1 MNSIRA
7 RLFVILI
14 ATTGLVWLSAVGWI
28 FFSTRAEVERV
39 LDARLSEAGRMV
51 SSLVSSQE
59 IDTQRVAELGGTV
72 LPVPSHIPYDRQLSC
87 QLWSFDGTLVG
98 RSDGAPAA
106 ELSTHTAGFSEAQID
121 GETWRVFAIEN
132 EERGIR
138 VLVGDSVRVRERL
151 VGDVIKGLLFPAA
164 LVLPLL
170 AGLIWASVNRGLL
183 PLDRMASDLS
193 GRAAADLKP
202 LPQDGP
208 REIRPVIK
216 ALNGLFAR
224 VAGAREHERDFTA
237 FAAHELKTPLA
248 GLKTQAQIAL
258 ASQDEKVT
266 REALGHIVS
275 GVDRTARLVRQLL
288 AIAALEASEANGKP
302 ETTNIAGALRSLV
315 NDMSHQDIKG
325 VQIRISANLDGQMAS
340 IGQADFDLAARNILE
355 NAIAHSPA
363 GGVVEITGRS
373 EAGAVV
379 ICIADNGAGMAADEL
394 VRATERF
401 FRGRNKTAIG
411 SGLGLSIA
419 ALALERAG
427 GRLKLSNRPTGGLMA
442 EMTLLAGRSS

>member
-28 FFSTRAEVERV
+28 FVSTRAEVEQV

-59 IDTQRVAELGGTV
+59 IDVQRVAELGGEM

-106 ELSTHTAGFSEAQID
+106 ELSNHTSGFSDVQID
-121 GETWRVFAIEN
+121 GETWRVFAVEN
-132 EERGIR
+132 QEMGIR
-138 VLVGDSVRVRERL
+138 VLVGDSLRVRDRL
-151 VGDVIKGLLFPAA
+151 VGDVVKGLLFPTA
-164 LVLPLL
+164 LILPLL
-170 AGLIWASVNRGLL
+170 AGLIWVSVNRGLL

-193 GRAAADLKP
+193 GRKAADLKP
-202 LPQDGP
+202 LPNDGP

-258 ASQDEKVT
+258 ASQDKKIT
-266 REALGHIVS
+266 REALGQIVS
-275 GVDRTARLVRQLL
+275 GVDRTSRLVRQLL
-288 AIAALEASEANGKP
+288 AVAALEASEVDDRLGMNDLGA
-302 ETTNIAGALRSLV
+302 ALRALV
-315 NDMSHQDIKG
+315 RELPHHGQDKVHIKVG
-325 VQIRISANLDGQMAS
+325 PELDGLSAS
-340 IGQADFDLAARNILE
+340 IGHADFDLAARNILE
-355 NAIAHSPA
+355 NAVAHSPV
-363 GGVVEITGRS
+363 GGAVEISARP

-379 ICIADNGAGMAADEL
+379 VSIADDGAGMPADEL

-401 FRGRNKTAIG
+401 FRGRNKTAVG

-419 ALALERAG
+419 QLALERSG
-427 GRLKLSNRPTGGLMA
+427 GRLALSNRPAGGLLV
-442 EMTLLAGRSS
+442 EMTVPAA

>member
-28 FFSTRAEVERV
+28 FVSTRAEVEQV

-59 IDTQRVAELGGTV
+59 IDVQRVTELGGQM

-106 ELSTHTAGFSEAQID
+106 ELSNHTSGFSEVQID

-132 EERGIR
+132 EEKAIR
-138 VLVGDSVRVRERL
+138 VLVGDSLRVRDRL
-151 VGDVIKGLLFPAA
+151 VGDVVKGLLFPAA
-164 LVLPLL
+164 LILPVL
-170 AGLIWASVNRGLL
+170 AGLIWVSVNRGLM
-183 PLDRMASDLS
+183 PLDRMANDLA
-193 GRAAADLKP
+193 GRKAADLKP

-224 VAGAREHERDFTA
+224 VVGARQHERDFTA

-258 ASQDEKVT
+258 ASQDDAIT
-266 REALGHIVS
+266 REALAQIVS
-275 GVDRTARLVRQLL
+275 GVDRTSRLVRQLL
-288 AIAALEASEANGKP
+288 AIAALEASEGDDRP
-302 ETTNIAGALRSLV
+302 GIEDLGVALRALV
-315 NDMSHQDIKG
+315 RELPHHGQNK
-325 VQIRISANLDGQMAS
+325 VRIEIGAELDGLGAA
-340 IGQADFDLAARNILE
+340 IGEADFDLAARNVLE
-355 NAIAHSPA
+355 NAVAHSPA
-363 GGVVEITGRS
+363 GGSVKISGRA

-379 ICIADNGAGMAADEL
+379 VAIADHGAGMPADEL

-401 FRGRNKTAIG
+401 FRGRNKTAVG

-419 ALALERAG
+419 QLALERSG
-427 GRLKLSNRPTGGLMA
+427 GRLILSNGPAGGLLV
-442 EMTLLAGRSS
+442 EMTVPVA

>member
-28 FFSTRAEVERV
+28 FVSTRAEVEQV

-59 IDTQRVAELGGTV
+59 IDVQRVAELGGEMM
-72 LPVPSHIPYDRQLSC
+72 PVPSHIPYDRQLSC

-106 ELSTHTAGFSEAQID
+106 ELSNHTSGFSDVQID
-121 GETWRVFAIEN
+121 GETWRVFAVEN
-132 EERGIR
+132 QEMGIR
-138 VLVGDSVRVRERL
+138 VLVGDSLRVRDRL
-151 VGDVIKGLLFPAA
+151 VGDVVKGLLFPTA
-164 LVLPLL
+164 LILPLL
-170 AGLIWASVNRGLL
+170 AGLIWVSVNRGLL

-193 GRAAADLKP
+193 GRKAADLKP
-202 LPQDGP
+202 LPNDGP

-258 ASQDEKVT
+258 ASQDKKIT
-266 REALGHIVS
+266 REALGQIVS
-275 GVDRTARLVRQLL
+275 GVDRTSRLVRQLL
-288 AIAALEASEANGKP
+288 AVAALEASEVDDRLGMNDLGA
-302 ETTNIAGALRSLV
+302 ALRALV
-315 NDMSHQDIKG
+315 RELPHHDQGKVHIKVG
-325 VQIRISANLDGQMAS
+325 PELDGLSAS
-340 IGQADFDLAARNILE
+340 IGHADFDLAARNILE
-355 NAIAHSPA
+355 NAVAHSPV
-363 GGVVEITGRS
+363 GGAVEISARP

-379 ICIADNGAGMAADEL
+379 VSIADDGAGMPADEL

-401 FRGRNKTAIG
+401 FRGRNKTAVG

-419 ALALERAG
+419 RLALERSG
-427 GRLKLSNRPTGGLMA
+427 GRLALSNRPAGGLLV
-442 EMTLLAGRSS
+442 EMTVPAA